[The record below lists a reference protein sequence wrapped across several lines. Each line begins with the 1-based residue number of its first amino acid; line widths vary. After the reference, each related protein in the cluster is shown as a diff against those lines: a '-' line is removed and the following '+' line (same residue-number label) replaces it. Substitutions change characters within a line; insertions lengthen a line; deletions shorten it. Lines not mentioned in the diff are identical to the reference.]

1 MNSRGSNLG
10 LREERA
16 LRGSGGKRKQPRTS
30 LGHLPEA
37 KKAEVLWVKNLIFE
51 EFAAAIDGRRADDVR
66 EGKILQLILHGPY
79 ATGAWVDDPAGIY
92 FADYEILAVVSS
104 DRLADVGEF
113 WLECERKLLFAT
125 TNREH
130 LRTPV
135 RLTVQSLAGID
146 RQVELGD
153 RYFQQVL
160 DEGVVLHDTLGLRRP
175 ETVTAPRT
183 DAVTEATL
191 HLEEGLAL
199 VDEFL
204 GSAKLSFAKGW
215 CRKAAFDLH
224 QATERLYNIVLLV
237 LVGRTPHTHNIVQLR
252 RLAEGATGRLSD
264 VWPAET
270 KEDRRCFE
278 LLRSA
283 YNKARYNRYYR
294 VSEDELR
301 WMLDQVE
308 YLYDLIEEVCD
319 GWIAGQESAL
329 DAQAATPR
337 SAEPKPL
344 GRRARATLADR
355 AARKRIVDDY
365 QKALAAHP
373 EPIADAERLPHP
385 KNAIKDALLAELEEA
400 DSLEATR
407 SLTEH
412 FLSLAKWLM
421 LTGDDLMVLEAMRS
435 SSEVGNFLNE
445 RELGQNRDYA
455 RLANRVSANTIV
467 LGAELEHGALRFSM
481 NR

>member
-10 LREERA
+10 LREERT
-16 LRGSGGKRKQPRTS
+16 LRGAEGKRKQPRTS
-30 LGHLPEA
+30 LDHLPDA
-37 KKAEVLWVKNLIFE
+37 KKAEILWVKNLIFE

-66 EGKILQLILHGPY
+66 DGKILRLILHGPY

-92 FADYEILAVVSS
+92 FADYEMLAVVSTE
-104 DRLADVGEF
+104 RLADVGEF

-146 RQVELGD
+146 RQVEQGD
-153 RYFQQVL
+153 RYFQRVL
-160 DEGVVLHDTLGLRRP
+160 DEGVVLHDTLGLLRP
-175 ETVTAPRT
+175 ENVTAPNG
-183 DAVTEATL
+183 DVAAEATF

-204 GSAKLSFAKGW
+204 GSAKLSFVKGW
-215 CRKAAFDLH
+215 RRKAAFDLH

-252 RLAEGATGRLSD
+252 RLAEGATDRLSD

-283 YNKARYNRYYR
+283 YNKARYNRHYR

-308 YLYDLIEEVCD
+308 YLYDLTEEVCD

-329 DAQAATPR
+329 DAQAATSP
-337 SAEPKPL
+337 SAELRPL
-344 GRRARATLADR
+344 GRRARAAVEDR
-355 AARKRIVDDY
+355 TARKRLVADY
-365 QKALAAHP
+365 QEALTAHP
-373 EPIADAERLPHP
+373 EPIADAKRLPHP
-385 KNAIKDALLAELEEA
+385 KNAIKDALLAELDEA
-400 DSLEATR
+400 DTLETVRALTESFLSLGKWLLLNEHELAVLEATR
-407 SLTEH
+407 SDSKAGILDDRE
-412 FLSLAKWLM
+412 AK
-421 LTGDDLMVLEAMRS
+421 R
-435 SSEVGNFLNE
+435 
-445 RELGQNRDYA
+445 NRDYA

-467 LGAELEHGALRFSM
+467 LGAEMEHGALRLP
-481 NR
+481 

>member
-1 MNSRGSNLG
+1 LD
-10 LREERA
+10 
-16 LRGSGGKRKQPRTS
+16 
-30 LGHLPEA
+30 HLPEA
-37 KKAEVLWVKNLIFE
+37 KKAEILWVKNLIFE

-66 EGKILQLILHGPY
+66 DGKILRLILHGPY

-92 FADYEILAVVSS
+92 FADYEMLAVVSS

-113 WLECERKLLFAT
+113 WLECERRLLFAT

-146 RQVELGD
+146 RQVEQGD
-153 RYFQQVL
+153 RYFQRVL
-160 DEGVVLHDTLGLRRP
+160 EEGVVLHDTLGLLRR
-175 ETVTAPRT
+175 EHVAAPNG
-183 DAVTEATL
+183 DVAAEATF

-215 CRKAAFDLH
+215 RRKAAFDLH

-252 RLAEGATGRLSD
+252 RLAEGATNRLSD

-283 YNKARYNRYYR
+283 YNKARYNRHYR

-308 YLYDLIEEVCD
+308 YLYDLTEEVCD

-329 DAQAATPR
+329 DAQGATPS
-337 SAEPKPL
+337 SADLRPL
-344 GRRARATLADR
+344 GRRAREAMEDR
-355 AARKRIVDDY
+355 TARKRIIDDY
-365 QKALAAHP
+365 QNALAAHL
-373 EPIADAERLPHP
+373 EPIADAKRLPHP
-385 KNAIKDALLAELEEA
+385 KNAIKDALLAELGEA
-400 DSLEATR
+400 DTLETVRALTESFLSLGKWLLLNEHELAVLEATR
-407 SLTEH
+407 SDSNAGVLDDRE
-412 FLSLAKWLM
+412 AK
-421 LTGDDLMVLEAMRS
+421 R
-435 SSEVGNFLNE
+435 
-445 RELGQNRDYA
+445 NRDYA

-467 LGAELEHGALRFSM
+467 LGAEMEHGALRLP
-481 NR
+481 

>member
-10 LREERA
+10 LREERTLQGA
-16 LRGSGGKRKQPRTS
+16 EGKRKQPRTS
-30 LGHLPEA
+30 LDHLPEA
-37 KKAEVLWVKNLIFE
+37 KKAEILWVKNLIFE

-66 EGKILQLILHGPY
+66 DGKILRLILHGPY

-92 FADYEILAVVSS
+92 FADYEMLAVVSS

-135 RLTVQSLAGID
+135 RLTVQSLAAID
-146 RQVELGD
+146 RQVEQGD
-153 RYFQQVL
+153 RYFQRVL
-160 DEGVVLHDTLGLRRP
+160 DEGVVLHDTLGLLRP
-175 ETVTAPRT
+175 EHVTAPNG
-183 DAVTEATL
+183 DVATEATF

-215 CRKAAFDLH
+215 RRKAAFDLH

-252 RLAEGATGRLSD
+252 RLAEGATDRLSD

-283 YNKARYNRYYR
+283 YNKARYNRHYR

-308 YLYDLIEEVCD
+308 YLYDLTEEVCD

-329 DAQAATPR
+329 DPQAATSP
-337 SAEPKPL
+337 SAELRPL
-344 GRRARATLADR
+344 GRRVRAVPEDR
-355 AARKRIVDDY
+355 TARKGVVADY
-365 QKALAAHP
+365 QEALTAYP
-373 EPIADAERLPHP
+373 EPIADARRLPHP
-385 KNAIKDALLAELEEA
+385 KNAIKDALLAELDEA
-400 DSLEATR
+400 DTVETIRALTENFLSLGKWLLLNEHELAVLEATR
-407 SLTEH
+407 SDSNAGGL
-412 FLSLAKWLM
+412 FNNR
-421 LTGDDLMVLEAMRS
+421 EANR
-435 SSEVGNFLNE
+435 
-445 RELGQNRDYA
+445 NRDYA

-467 LGAELEHGALRFSM
+467 LGAELEHGALRFPS
-481 NR
+481 

>member
-10 LREERA
+10 LREERT
-16 LRGSGGKRKQPRTS
+16 LRGADGKRKQPRTS
-30 LGHLPEA
+30 LDHLPEA
-37 KKAEVLWVKNLIFE
+37 KKAEILWVKNLIFE

-66 EGKILQLILHGPY
+66 DGKILRLILHGPY

-92 FADYEILAVVSS
+92 FADYEMLAVVSS

-113 WLECERKLLFAT
+113 WLECERKLLFAA
-125 TNREH
+125 TNREY

-146 RQVELGD
+146 RQVEQGD
-153 RYFQQVL
+153 RYFHRVL
-160 DEGVVLHDTLGLRRP
+160 DEGVVLHDTLGLLRP
-175 ETVTAPRT
+175 EHVTAPNG
-183 DAVTEATL
+183 DGAAEATF

-215 CRKAAFDLH
+215 RRKAAFDLH

-252 RLAEGATGRLSD
+252 RLAEGATDRLSD

-301 WMLDQVE
+301 WMLHQVE
-308 YLYDLIEEVCD
+308 YLYDLTEEVCD
-319 GWIAGQESAL
+319 GWIAGRESAL
-329 DAQAATPR
+329 DAQAAIPP
-337 SAEPKPL
+337 SAELTPL
-344 GRRARATLADR
+344 GRRARAEVEERT
-355 AARKRIVDDY
+355 ARKRLVADY
-365 QKALAAHP
+365 QEALMAHP
-373 EPIADAERLPHP
+373 EPIADAKRLPHP
-385 KNAIKDALLAELEEA
+385 KSAIKDALLAELDEA
-400 DSLEATR
+400 DTFETVRALTESFLSLGKWLLLNEHELAVLEATG
-407 SLTEH
+407 SDSNAGILNDHE
-412 FLSLAKWLM
+412 AK
-421 LTGDDLMVLEAMRS
+421 R
-435 SSEVGNFLNE
+435 
-445 RELGQNRDYA
+445 NRDYA

-467 LGAELEHGALRFSM
+467 LGAEMEHGALRLP
-481 NR
+481 

>member
-1 MNSRGSNLG
+1 MNSRGSDLG
-10 LREERA
+10 LREERT
-16 LRGSGGKRKQPRTS
+16 LRGADGRRKQLRTS
-30 LGHLPEA
+30 LDHLPEA
-37 KKAEVLWVKNLIFE
+37 KKAEILWVKDLIFE

-66 EGKILQLILHGPY
+66 DGKILRLILHGPY

-92 FADYEILAVVSS
+92 FADYEMLAVVSS

-113 WLECERKLLFAT
+113 WLECERRLLFAT

-146 RQVELGD
+146 RQVEQGD
-153 RYFQQVL
+153 RYFQRVL
-160 DEGVVLHDTLGLRRP
+160 EEGVVLHDTLGLLRP
-175 ETVTAPRT
+175 EHVAAPNG
-183 DAVTEATL
+183 DVAAEATF

-215 CRKAAFDLH
+215 RRKAAFDLH

-252 RLAEGATGRLSD
+252 RLAEGATNRLSD

-283 YNKARYNRYYR
+283 YNKARYNRHYR

-308 YLYDLIEEVCD
+308 YLYDLTEEVCD

-329 DAQAATPR
+329 DAQGATPS
-337 SAEPKPL
+337 SADLRPL
-344 GRRARATLADR
+344 GRRAREAMEDR
-355 AARKRIVDDY
+355 TARKRIIDDY
-365 QKALAAHP
+365 QNALAAHP
-373 EPIADAERLPHP
+373 EPIADAKRLPHP
-385 KNAIKDALLAELEEA
+385 KNAIKDALLAELGEA
-400 DSLEATR
+400 DTLETVRALTESFLSLGKWLLLNEHELAVLEATR
-407 SLTEH
+407 SDSNAGVLDDRE
-412 FLSLAKWLM
+412 AK
-421 LTGDDLMVLEAMRS
+421 R
-435 SSEVGNFLNE
+435 
-445 RELGQNRDYA
+445 NRDYA

-467 LGAELEHGALRFSM
+467 LGAEIEHGALRLP
-481 NR
+481 

>member
-10 LREERA
+10 LREERV
-16 LRGSGGKRKQPRTS
+16 LRGSDRKRKQPRTS
-30 LGHLPEA
+30 LDHLPEA

-66 EGKILQLILHGPY
+66 DGQILRLILHGPY

-92 FADYEILAVVSS
+92 FADYEMLAVVSS

-135 RLTVQSLAGID
+135 RLTVQSLDGIS
-146 RQVELGD
+146 RQVEQGD
-153 RYFQQVL
+153 RYFQRVL
-160 DEGVVLHDTLGLRRP
+160 DEGVILHDTPGFRCP
-175 ETVTAPRT
+175 DHVTKSRINEVA
-183 DAVTEATL
+183 DAAL
-191 HLEEGLAL
+191 HLDEGLAL

-204 GSAKLSFAKGW
+204 GSAKLSFARGW
-215 CRKAAFDLH
+215 RRKAAFDLH
-224 QATERLYNIVLLV
+224 QATERLYNVVLLV

-252 RLAEGATGRLSD
+252 RLAEGATDRLSD

-270 KEDRRCFE
+270 KEHRRCFE

-283 YNKARYNRYYR
+283 YNKARYNRHYR

-308 YLYDLIEEVCD
+308 YLYDLTEEVCD
-319 GWIAGQESAL
+319 GWIAGQERAL
-329 DAQAATPR
+329 DAQVATSP
-337 SAEPKPL
+337 SAELRPL
-344 GRRARATLADR
+344 GRRARAAMDDR
-355 AARKRIVDDY
+355 TARKRIVADY

-373 EPIADAERLPHP
+373 EPVADAKRLPHP
-385 KNAIKDALLAELEEA
+385 KNAIKDALLAELDEA
-400 DSLEATR
+400 DTLETVR
-407 SLTEH
+407 VLTES
-412 FLSLAKWLM
+412 FLSLGKWLLLNEHE
-421 LTGDDLMVLEAMRS
+421 LTVLEVTKSGSNA
-435 SSEVGNFLNE
+435 GILDD
-445 RELGQNRDYA
+445 REAKRYRDYA

-467 LGAELEHGALRFSM
+467 LGAEVEHGALRFTHDD
-481 NR
+481 

>member
-10 LREERA
+10 LREERT
-16 LRGSGGKRKQPRTS
+16 LRGADGKRKQPRTS
-30 LGHLPEA
+30 LDHLPEA
-37 KKAEVLWVKNLIFE
+37 KKAEILWVKNLIFE

-66 EGKILQLILHGPY
+66 DGKILRLILHGPY

-92 FADYEILAVVSS
+92 FADYEMLAVVSS

-146 RQVELGD
+146 RQVEQGD
-153 RYFQQVL
+153 RYFHRVL
-160 DEGVVLHDTLGLRRP
+160 DEGVVLHDTLGLLRP
-175 ETVTAPRT
+175 EHVTAPNG
-183 DAVTEATL
+183 DGAAEATF

-215 CRKAAFDLH
+215 RRKAAFDLH

-252 RLAEGATGRLSD
+252 RLAEGATDRLSD

-308 YLYDLIEEVCD
+308 YLYDLTEEVCD
-319 GWIAGQESAL
+319 GWIAGHESAL
-329 DAQAATPR
+329 DAQAATST
-337 SAEPKPL
+337 SAEPRPH
-344 GRRARATLADR
+344 GRRARA
-355 AARKRIVDDY
+355 AAEDTAVRKRIVADY
-365 QKALAAHP
+365 QDALKAHP
-373 EPIADAERLPHP
+373 ELIADAKRLPHP
-385 KNAIKDALLAELEEA
+385 KNAIKAALLAEFGEA
-400 DSLEATR
+400 EGLEAVR
-407 SLTEH
+407 CLTEH
-412 FLSLAKWLM
+412 FLSLAKWLV
-421 LTGDDLMVLEAMRS
+421 LTEHEFALLEARRS
-435 SSEVGNFLNE
+435 ALDAGHGRDDREVKPD
-445 RELGQNRDYA
+445 RAYA
-455 RLANRVSANTIV
+455 RLANRVSANTII
-467 LGAELEHGALRFSM
+467 LGAELEHGALCPPLSQ
-481 NR
+481 

>member
-10 LREERA
+10 LREERT
-16 LRGSGGKRKQPRTS
+16 LRGADGKRKQPRTS
-30 LGHLPEA
+30 LDHLPEA
-37 KKAEVLWVKNLIFE
+37 KKAEILWVKNLIFE

-66 EGKILQLILHGPY
+66 DGKILRLILHGPY

-92 FADYEILAVVSS
+92 FADYEMLAVVSS

-135 RLTVQSLAGID
+135 RLTVQSLAWIN
-146 RQVELGD
+146 RQVEQGD
-153 RYFQQVL
+153 RYFQRVL
-160 DEGVVLHDTLGLRRP
+160 DEGVVLHDTLGLLRP
-175 ETVTAPRT
+175 EHVTAPNG
-183 DAVTEATL
+183 DVAAEATF

-215 CRKAAFDLH
+215 RRKAAFDLH

-252 RLAEGATGRLSD
+252 RLAEGSTDRLSD

-283 YNKARYNRYYR
+283 YNKARYNRHYR
-294 VSEDELR
+294 VSEGELR

-308 YLYDLIEEVCD
+308 YLYDLTEEVCD

-329 DAQAATPR
+329 DAQAATPP
-337 SAEPKPL
+337 SAELRPL
-344 GRRARATLADR
+344 GRRARAAAEDR
-355 AARKRIVDDY
+355 AARKRIVADY
-365 QKALAAHP
+365 QDALSAHP

-385 KNAIKDALLAELEEA
+385 KNAIKAALLAELGEA

-407 SLTEH
+407 GLTED
-412 FLSLAKWLM
+412 FLSLAKWLL
-421 LTGDDLMVLEAMRS
+421 LTEDDRSLLEARRS
-435 SSEVGNFLNE
+435 ALGADVVLGE
-445 RELGQNRDYA
+445 REVEHNRDYA
-455 RLANRVSANTIV
+455 RLANRVSANTII
-467 LGAELEHGALRFSM
+467 LGAEMEHGALRFSST
-481 NR
+481 

>member
-16 LRGSGGKRKQPRTS
+16 LRGSDGKRKQPRTS
-30 LGHLPEA
+30 LDHLPEA
-37 KKAEVLWVKNLIFE
+37 KKAEILWVKNLIFE

-66 EGKILQLILHGPY
+66 DGKILRLILHGPY

-92 FADYEILAVVSS
+92 FADYEMLAVVSS

-113 WLECERKLLFAT
+113 WLECERRLLFAT

-146 RQVELGD
+146 RQVEQGD
-153 RYFQQVL
+153 RYFQRVL
-160 DEGVVLHDTLGLRRP
+160 EEGVVLHDTLGLLRR
-175 ETVTAPRT
+175 EHVAAPNG
-183 DAVTEATL
+183 DVAAEATF

-215 CRKAAFDLH
+215 RRKAAFDLH

-252 RLAEGATGRLSD
+252 RLAEGATNRLSD

-283 YNKARYNRYYR
+283 YNKARYNRHYR

-308 YLYDLIEEVCD
+308 YLYDLTEEVCD

-329 DAQAATPR
+329 DAQGATPS
-337 SAEPKPL
+337 SADLRPL
-344 GRRARATLADR
+344 GRRAREAMEDR
-355 AARKRIVDDY
+355 TARKRIIDDY
-365 QKALAAHP
+365 QNALAAHL
-373 EPIADAERLPHP
+373 EPIADAKRLPHP
-385 KNAIKDALLAELEEA
+385 KNAIKDALLAELGEA
-400 DSLEATR
+400 DTLETVRALTESFLSLGKWLLLNEHELAVLEATR
-407 SLTEH
+407 SDSNAGVLDDRE
-412 FLSLAKWLM
+412 AK
-421 LTGDDLMVLEAMRS
+421 R
-435 SSEVGNFLNE
+435 
-445 RELGQNRDYA
+445 NRDYA

-467 LGAELEHGALRFSM
+467 LGAEMEHGALRLP
-481 NR
+481 

>member
-16 LRGSGGKRKQPRTS
+16 LRAADGKRKQSRTS
-30 LGHLPEA
+30 LDHLPEA
-37 KKAEVLWVKNLIFE
+37 KKAEILWVKKLIFE

-66 EGKILQLILHGPY
+66 DGKILRLILHGPY

-92 FADYEILAVVSS
+92 FADYEMLAVVSS

-146 RQVELGD
+146 RQVEQGD
-153 RYFQQVL
+153 RYFQRVL
-160 DEGVVLHDTLGLRRP
+160 DEGVVLHDTLGLLRP
-175 ETVTAPRT
+175 EHVTAPNG
-183 DAVTEATL
+183 DVAAEATF

-204 GSAKLSFAKGW
+204 GSAKLSSAKGW
-215 CRKAAFDLH
+215 RRKAAFDLH

-252 RLAEGATGRLSD
+252 RLAEGATDRLSD

-308 YLYDLIEEVCD
+308 YLYDLTEEVCG
-319 GWIAGQESAL
+319 GWISGRESAL
-329 DAQAATPR
+329 DAQAATSP
-337 SAEPKPL
+337 SAELRPL
-344 GRRARATLADR
+344 GRRARAAMEDKTV
-355 AARKRIVDDY
+355 RKRIVADY
-365 QKALAAHP
+365 QDALTAHP
-373 EPIADAERLPHP
+373 ELIADDKRLPHP
-385 KNAIKDALLAELEEA
+385 KSVIKNALLAELDEA
-400 DSLEATR
+400 DTLETVRALTESFLSLGKWLLLNEHELGVLEATKSDSNAGILDDR
-407 SLTEH
+407 E
-412 FLSLAKWLM
+412 AK
-421 LTGDDLMVLEAMRS
+421 R
-435 SSEVGNFLNE
+435 
-445 RELGQNRDYA
+445 NRDYA
-455 RLANRVSANTIV
+455 RLANRVAADTIL
-467 LGAELEHGALRFSM
+467 LGAEMEHGALRSP
-481 NR
+481 

>member
-1 MNSRGSNLG
+1 MNSRDSNLG
-10 LREERA
+10 LREERS
-16 LRGSGGKRKQPRTS
+16 LRGADGKRKQPRTS
-30 LGHLPEA
+30 LDHLPAA
-37 KKAEVLWVKNLIFE
+37 KKAEILWVKNLIFE

-66 EGKILQLILHGPY
+66 DGKILRLILHGPY

-92 FADYEILAVVSS
+92 FADYEMLAVVSS

-113 WLECERKLLFAT
+113 WLECERKLLFAA

-130 LRTPV
+130 LRVPV

-146 RQVELGD
+146 RQVEQGD
-153 RYFQQVL
+153 RYFQRVL
-160 DEGVVLHDTLGLRRP
+160 DEGVVLHDTLGLLRP
-175 ETVTAPRT
+175 EHVTAPKG
-183 DAVTEATL
+183 DVAAEATF

-204 GSAKLSFAKGW
+204 GSAKLAFVKGW
-215 CRKAAFDLH
+215 RRKAAFDLH

-252 RLAEGATGRLSD
+252 RLAEGATDRLSD

-283 YNKARYNRYYR
+283 YNKARYSRHYR

-308 YLYDLIEEVCD
+308 YLYDLTEEVCD
-319 GWIAGQESAL
+319 GWIAGQETRVL
-329 DAQAATPR
+329 DAQAATSPSPELR
-337 SAEPKPL
+337 PL
-344 GRRARATLADR
+344 GRRARAAMEDR
-355 AARKRIVDDY
+355 TTRKRIVADY
-365 QKALAAHP
+365 QAALTVHP
-373 EPIADAERLPHP
+373 EPIADAKRLPHP
-385 KNAIKDALLAELEEA
+385 KNAIKDALLAELGEA
-400 DSLEATR
+400 DTLETVRA
-407 SLTEH
+407 LTES
-412 FLSLAKWLM
+412 FLSLGKWL
-421 LTGDDLMVLEAMRS
+421 L
-435 SSEVGNFLNE
+435 LNE
-445 RELGQNRDYA
+445 HELAVLDETRSDSNADILDDRKAKRDRDYA

-467 LGAELEHGALRFSM
+467 LGAEMEHGALRFS
-481 NR
+481 

>member
-10 LREERA
+10 LREERT
-16 LRGSGGKRKQPRTS
+16 LRGADGKRKQPRTS
-30 LGHLPEA
+30 LDHLPEA
-37 KKAEVLWVKNLIFE
+37 KKAEILWVKNLIFE
-51 EFAAAIDGRRADDVR
+51 EFAAAIEGRRADDVR
-66 EGKILQLILHGPY
+66 DGKILRLILHGPY

-92 FADYEILAVVSS
+92 FADYEMLAVVSS

-146 RQVELGD
+146 RQVEQGD
-153 RYFQQVL
+153 RYFHRVL
-160 DEGVVLHDTLGLRRP
+160 DEGVVLHDTLGLLRP
-175 ETVTAPRT
+175 EHVTAPNG
-183 DAVTEATL
+183 DVAAEATF

-215 CRKAAFDLH
+215 RRKAAFDLH

-252 RLAEGATGRLSD
+252 RLAEGATDRLSD

-308 YLYDLIEEVCD
+308 YLYDLTEEVCD

-329 DAQAATPR
+329 DAQAPTSP
-337 SAEPKPL
+337 SAELRPL
-344 GRRARATLADR
+344 GRRARAAMEDR
-355 AARKRIVDDY
+355 TARKRIVADY
-365 QKALAAHP
+365 QAALTAHP
-373 EPIADAERLPHP
+373 EPIADDKRLPHP
-385 KNAIKDALLAELEEA
+385 KNAIKDALLGELDEA
-400 DSLEATR
+400 DTLQAVRALTESFLSLGKWLLLNEHELGVLEATR
-407 SLTEH
+407 SDSNAG
-412 FLSLAKWLM
+412 SLDDREAK
-421 LTGDDLMVLEAMRS
+421 R
-435 SSEVGNFLNE
+435 
-445 RELGQNRDYA
+445 NRDYA

-467 LGAELEHGALRFSM
+467 LGAEMEHGALRLP
-481 NR
+481 

>member
-1 MNSRGSNLG
+1 MNNRGTNLG
-10 LREERA
+10 LREDRA
-16 LRGSGGKRKQPRTS
+16 LLGSDRKRKQPRTS

-37 KKAEVLWVKNLIFE
+37 KKAEILWVKNLIFE

-66 EGKILQLILHGPY
+66 DGKILRVILHGPY

-92 FADYEILAVVSS
+92 FADYEMLAVVSS

-135 RLTVQSLAGID
+135 RLTVLSLAGID
-146 RQVELGD
+146 RQIEQGD
-153 RYFQQVL
+153 RYFQRVL
-160 DEGVVLHDTLGLRRP
+160 DEGVILHDTLGPLRP
-175 ETVTAPRT
+175 DHVTAPDGD
-183 DAVTEATL
+183 DAAEATL

-204 GSAKLSFAKGW
+204 GSAKLSFTKGW
-215 CRKAAFDLH
+215 RRKAAFDLH

-252 RLAEGATGRLSD
+252 RLAEGATDRLSD

-270 KEDRRCFE
+270 TEDRRCFE

-283 YNKARYNRYYR
+283 YNKARYNRHYR

-308 YLYDLIEEVCD
+308 YLYDLTEEVCD
-319 GWIAGQESAL
+319 GWIAGHESAP
-329 DAQAATPR
+329 DAQAATSP
-337 SAEPKPL
+337 SAELRPL
-344 GRRARATLADR
+344 GRRARAALKDR
-355 AARKRIVDDY
+355 TARERIVADY
-365 QKALAAHP
+365 QNALAAHP
-373 EPIADAERLPHP
+373 EPVADAKRLPHP
-385 KNAIKDALLAELEEA
+385 KNAIRDALLAELDEA
-400 DSLEATR
+400 DTLETVRALTESFLSLGKWLLMNEHELAVLEATR
-407 SLTEH
+407 SDSNAGILDDRD
-412 FLSLAKWLM
+412 AKR
-421 LTGDDLMVLEAMRS
+421 T
-435 SSEVGNFLNE
+435 
-445 RELGQNRDYA
+445 REYA

-467 LGAELEHGALRFSM
+467 LGAEMEHGALRLP
-481 NR
+481 

>member
-16 LRGSGGKRKQPRTS
+16 LRKSDGKRKQPRTS

-37 KKAEVLWVKNLIFE
+37 KQAEVLWVKNLIFE

-66 EGKILQLILHGPY
+66 DGKILRLILHGPY

-135 RLTVQSLAGID
+135 RLTVQSLAEID

-153 RYFQQVL
+153 RYFQRVL

-175 ETVTAPRT
+175 ETVTAPSN
-183 DAVTEATL
+183 DAATEATL

-252 RLAEGATGRLSD
+252 RLAEGATDRLSD

-308 YLYDLIEEVCD
+308 YLYDLTEEVCD
-319 GWIAGQESAL
+319 RWIAEWRSPL
-329 DAQAATPR
+329 DAQDAALP
-337 SAEPKPL
+337 SAERPL
-344 GRRARATLADR
+344 GRRACAALDER
-355 AARKRIVDDY
+355 AARKQIVADY
-365 QKALAAHP
+365 QDALMAHP
-373 EPIADAERLPHP
+373 EPIADARWLPHP
-385 KNAIKDALLAELEEA
+385 KNAIKAALLAELGEA

-407 SLTEH
+407 SLTES
-412 FLSLAKWLM
+412 FLGLAKWLL
-421 LTGDDLMVLEAMRS
+421 LTEDDLAVLVERRS
-435 SSEVGNFLNE
+435 ALGAGDVLDAREVGQS
-445 RELGQNRDYA
+445 RAYA

-467 LGAELEHGALRFSM
+467 LGAEMEHGVLRFSS
-481 NR
+481 

>member
-10 LREERA
+10 LREERS
-16 LRGSGGKRKQPRTS
+16 LRGADGKRKRRTS
-30 LGHLPEA
+30 LDHLPEA
-37 KKAEVLWVKNLIFE
+37 KKAEILWVKDLIFE
-51 EFAAAIDGRRADDVR
+51 EFAAAIDGRRADGVR
-66 EGKILQLILHGPY
+66 DGKILRLILHGPY

-92 FADYEILAVVSS
+92 FADYEMLAVVSS

-146 RQVELGD
+146 RQVEQGD
-153 RYFQQVL
+153 RYFQRVL
-160 DEGVVLHDTLGLRRP
+160 DEGVVLHDTLGLLRP
-175 ETVTAPRT
+175 EHVTAPNG
-183 DAVTEATL
+183 DVAAEATF

-215 CRKAAFDLH
+215 RRKAAFDLH

-252 RLAEGATGRLSD
+252 RLAEGATDRLSD
-264 VWPAET
+264 VWPTET

-283 YNKARYNRYYR
+283 YNKARYNRHYR

-301 WMLDQVE
+301 WMVDQVE
-308 YLYDLIEEVCD
+308 YLYDLTEEVCD
-319 GWIAGQESAL
+319 GWIAGAESAPG
-329 DAQAATPR
+329 AQATTSTSSEPR
-337 SAEPKPL
+337 SH
-344 GRRARATLADR
+344 GRRARAAVEDK
-355 AARKRIVDDY
+355 AARKRIVADY
-365 QKALAAHP
+365 QDALTAHP
-373 EPIADAERLPHP
+373 ELIADAKRLPHP
-385 KNAIKDALLAELEEA
+385 KNAIKAALLAELGEA
-400 DSLEATR
+400 DGLEAIR
-407 SLTEH
+407 GLTEH
-412 FLSLAKWLM
+412 FLSLAKWLL
-421 LTGDDLMVLEAMRS
+421 LTEDELAVLEARRS
-435 SSEVGNFLNE
+435 V
-445 RELGQNRDYA
+445 RDAGHGRDDRDVKPDHTYA
-455 RLANRVSANTIV
+455 RLANRVSANTII
-467 LGAELEHGALRFSM
+467 LGAELEHGALCPPFSQ
-481 NR
+481 

>member
-10 LREERA
+10 LREERS
-16 LRGSGGKRKQPRTS
+16 LRGADGKRKQPRTS
-30 LGHLPEA
+30 LDHLPEA
-37 KKAEVLWVKNLIFE
+37 KKAEILWVKNLIFE
-51 EFAAAIDGRRADDVR
+51 EFAAATDGRRADDVR
-66 EGKILQLILHGPY
+66 DGKILRLILHGPY

-92 FADYEILAVVSS
+92 FADYEMLAVVSS

-146 RQVELGD
+146 RQVEQGH
-153 RYFQQVL
+153 RYFQRVL
-160 DEGVVLHDTLGLRRP
+160 DEGVVLHDTLGLLRP
-175 ETVTAPRT
+175 KHVTAPNG
-183 DAVTEATL
+183 DLAAEATF

-215 CRKAAFDLH
+215 RRKAAFDLH

-252 RLAEGATGRLSD
+252 RLAEGATDRLGD
-264 VWPAET
+264 VWPAKT

-301 WMLDQVE
+301 WMLDHVE
-308 YLYDLIEEVCD
+308 YLYDLTEEICD
-319 GWIAGQESAL
+319 GWIAGQETAL
-329 DAQAATPR
+329 DAQAATSPP
-337 SAEPKPL
+337 AELRPL
-344 GRRARATLADR
+344 GRRARAAVEDR
-355 AARKRIVDDY
+355 TARKGIVADY
-365 QKALAAHP
+365 QEALTAHP
-373 EPIADAERLPHP
+373 EPIADAKRLPHP
-385 KNAIKDALLAELEEA
+385 KNAIKDALLAELGEA
-400 DSLEATR
+400 DSLEAIR
-407 SLTEH
+407 GLTEH
-412 FLSLAKWLM
+412 FLSLAKWLL
-421 LTGDDLMVLEAMRS
+421 LTEDELAVLEAGRS
-435 SSEVGNFLNE
+435 ALDAGHGQDDREVKPD
-445 RELGQNRDYA
+445 RAYA
-455 RLANRVSANTIV
+455 RLVSRVSANRII
-467 LGAELEHGALRFSM
+467 LGAELEHGALCPPFSQ
-481 NR
+481 

>member
-16 LRGSGGKRKQPRTS
+16 LRGADGKRKQARTS
-30 LGHLPEA
+30 LDHLPEA
-37 KKAEVLWVKNLIFE
+37 KKAEILWVKSLIFE

-66 EGKILQLILHGPY
+66 EGKILRLILHGPY

-92 FADYEILAVVSS
+92 FADYEMLAVVSS
-104 DRLADVGEF
+104 DRLTDVGEF

-146 RQVELGD
+146 RQVEQGD
-153 RYFQQVL
+153 RYFQRVL
-160 DEGVVLHDTLGLRRP
+160 DEGVVLHDTLGLLRP
-175 ETVTAPRT
+175 ERVDAPNG
-183 DAVTEATL
+183 DVAAEATF

-204 GSAKLSFAKGW
+204 GSAKLSFTKGW
-215 CRKAAFDLH
+215 RRKAAFDLH

-252 RLAEGATGRLSD
+252 RLAEAATDRLSE

-283 YNKARYNRYYR
+283 YNKARYNRHYR

-301 WMLDQVE
+301 WMLNQVE
-308 YLYDLIEEVCD
+308 YLYDLTEEVCD
-319 GWIAGQESAL
+319 GWIAEQQSAL
-329 DAQAATPR
+329 DAQAETSP
-337 SAEPKPL
+337 SAELMPL
-344 GRRARATLADR
+344 GRRARAAIEER
-355 AARKRIVDDY
+355 AAQKQIVADY
-365 QKALAAHP
+365 QDALLAHP
-373 EPIADAERLPHP
+373 EPIADADRLPHP
-385 KNAIKDALLAELEEA
+385 KNAIKAALLAELGEA

-412 FLSLAKWLM
+412 FLSLAKWLL
-421 LTGDDLMVLEAMRS
+421 LTEDDLAVLEARRS
-435 SSEVGNFLNE
+435 ASGAGDVPGGREVE
-445 RELGQNRDYA
+445 QNREYA
-455 RLANRVSANTIV
+455 RLTNRVSANTIV
-467 LGAELEHGALRFSM
+467 LGAEIEHGALRFSST
-481 NR
+481 